1 MIQFLSFLS
10 LSKLT
15 RTYILKNVV
24 LSGVNLYE
32 TFFLGGRLFLCLVV
46 AVVFLSLFS
55 IPNLGYLA
63 YQNFMAHKNGVS
75 VFSLELLIYIL
86 PLKIHSFSKPS
97 LLYSPFPASFASQIN
112 NLKIGELT
120 HTSL

>member
-1 MIQFLSFLS
+1 M
-10 LSKLT
+10 
-15 RTYILKNVV
+15 
-24 LSGVNLYE
+24 
-32 TFFLGGRLFLCLVV
+32 CLVV

-63 YQNFMAHKNGVS
+63 YQNFMAHKSGVS
-75 VFSLELLIYIL
+75 VFNLELLIHIL

-97 LLYSPFPASFASQIN
+97 LYSLFPASFASQIN